1 MSMNYDTKQV
11 INEIIEQQ
19 TQEQEMFTEMANVAV
34 DEDKNVTLQVN
45 VRDNFN
51 VDYFKFYNHKDYQ
64 SATHVAR
71 ISFYKPE
78 YRIHRAYDGKKTW
91 VLNSKERKKLIQLLN
106 EEGKYFGY
114 NNFQCAII
122 DFNLER
128 GLPPLKTRDNKTD
141 NIKYPGYMPIDL
153 PMPDYEDLR

>member
-1 MSMNYDTKQV
+1 MEYDTKKV
-11 INEIIEQQ
+11 INEIIAQQ

>member
-1 MSMNYDTKQV
+1 MSMEYDTKQV

>member
-1 MSMNYDTKQV
+1 MKYDTKQV

-64 SATHVAR
+64 SATHVA
-71 ISFYKPE
+71 
-78 YRIHRAYDGKKTW
+78 
-91 VLNSKERKKLIQLLN
+91 
-106 EEGKYFGY
+106 
-114 NNFQCAII
+114 
-122 DFNLER
+122 
-128 GLPPLKTRDNKTD
+128 
-141 NIKYPGYMPIDL
+141 
-153 PMPDYEDLR
+153 

>member
-1 MSMNYDTKQV
+1 MKYDTKQV

-91 VLNSKERKKLIQLLN
+91 VLNSKERKKLMQLLN
-106 EEGKYFGY
+106 EEGKYLGY

-128 GLPPLKTRDNKTD
+128 GLPPLKTRDNKVD
-141 NIKYPGYMPIDL
+141 NPKYPEFLPIDL
-153 PMPDYEDLR
+153 PMPNYWELR